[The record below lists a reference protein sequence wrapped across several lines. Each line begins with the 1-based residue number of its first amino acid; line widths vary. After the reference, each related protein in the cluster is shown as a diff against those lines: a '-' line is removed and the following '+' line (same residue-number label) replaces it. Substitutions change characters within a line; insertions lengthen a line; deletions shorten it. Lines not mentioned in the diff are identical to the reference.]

1 MTKLSH
7 ISPVQK
13 VPGTQQQQLTAPETI
28 AATLINGGMTLD
40 FDPTDMPDDTG
51 SLVVNARVRRD
62 KTSRRDG
69 TSQFLD
75 RKIDPRPVSA
85 VIPFKI
91 GMSTVYFVRTTDFD
105 VQFIT
110 DSDLDSWTILAG
122 NKLNGR
128 LTGHA
133 TVLGEL
139 ILADGIGKLQLADL
153 SGVTLE
159 DLGEIAPTARHVTG
173 FSERVVAA
181 NGGLG
186 SGPSETV
193 YWSGNRNFSEWDALE
208 DISAGQKRLDTSPR
222 TQVDPIS
229 GVFGFSSVM
238 VIPRESSI
246 WVAQQNPVASD
257 PFKFFRAIPGVG
269 TNLSGSIAI
278 GRELL
283 MFLDSHMRDLV
294 VYTPGS
300 NVETIGLP
308 VRNTILRAVVNADLI
323 FSAYLTSEQEYYIGV
338 VENGTTKLWI
348 FNFITKA
355 WTYDERPL
363 LTSLSVADGF
373 SDYVSFDEL
382 EGTFDA
388 LSGTFDEL
396 SVTPV
401 PIPKLIFGFDNG
413 KITQEDPEKQDDE
426 SEGALAGTPLVE
438 TFEFEFRSKEFK
450 TTKDDI
456 TINRLEIEYQASED
470 GLVTLEYSRNGG
482 ETWITAKT
490 VPFTTG
496 KVNLLKLKRQI
507 KTRRFMWRV
516 RSTDGKFD
524 LLGYELDKIPSGES
538 RN

>member
-13 VPGTQQQQLTAPETI
+13 IPGTQQQQLTAPETI

-91 GMSTVYFVRTTDFD
+91 GISTVYFVRTTDFD

-133 TVLGEL
+133 TVLGNL
-139 ILADGIGKLQLADL
+139 ILADGVSKLQLADL
-153 SGVTLE
+153 SAVTLE
-159 DLGEIAPTARHVTG
+159 DLGEIAPTAKHVTG

-193 YWSGNRNFSEWDALE
+193 YWSGNRNFDEWDALE

-246 WVAQQNPVASD
+246 WVAQQNPIASD

-308 VRNTILRAVVNADLI
+308 IRNTILRAVVNADLI

-338 VENGTTKLWI
+338 VERDTTKLWI

-363 LTSLSVADGF
+363 LTSLDVVDGF
-373 SDYVSFDEL
+373 SEYISFDEL
-382 EGTFDA
+382 TGTFDA
-388 LSGTFDEL
+388 LTGTFDEL

-401 PIPKLIFGFDNG
+401 AIPKLIFGFDNG
-413 KITQEDPEKQDDE
+413 KITQEDPDEQDDL

-450 TTKDDI
+450 STKDDI

-470 GLVTLEYSRNGG
+470 GLVTLEYSKNGG
-482 ETWITAKT
+482 ETWIVAKI

-507 KTRRFMWRV
+507 RTRRFMWRV

-538 RN
+538 RR